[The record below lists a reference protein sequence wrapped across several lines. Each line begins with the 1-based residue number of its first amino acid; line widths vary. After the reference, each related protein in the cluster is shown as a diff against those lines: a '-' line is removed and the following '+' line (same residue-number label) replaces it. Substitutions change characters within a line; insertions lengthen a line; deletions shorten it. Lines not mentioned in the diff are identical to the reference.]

1 MHTSYQEMHLS
12 YIDNTQN
19 TALAN
24 SNNPYT
30 QDISR
35 HKCKAKVV
43 VLS

>member
-24 SNNPYT
+24 
-30 QDISR
+30 ISR

-43 VLS
+43 ALS